1 MNNIDDSGYKYQ
13 DCKSTSHI
21 NGGIYTFLMECSY
34 LENGER
40 YWFKYDNSVDITNNK
55 VIKTNYSIR

>member
-13 DCKSTSHI
+13 NCKSTSHI

-34 LENGER
+34 LENGSLIKFR
-40 YWFKYDNSVDITNNK
+40 YENTVDIIKNK

>member
-1 MNNIDDSGYKYQ
+1 MNNISESSYKYQ
-13 DCKSTSHI
+13 DCKSMSHI

-40 YWFKYDNSVDITNNK
+40 YWFKYEN
-55 VIKTNYSIR
+55 